1 MLNKTKTTLICIA
14 LALVA
19 LGCIFV
25 GVSSRNSNGSD
36 YVYEIFHR
44 NVELDY
50 YGAKNDLVDA
60 MDMYIQSVA
69 PGSCLNGLAILE
81 ECETEGIDI
90 IFVISQAQ
98 KESSFGTKGLGY
110 TTNSVF
116 NVKAYDGKGDKYM
129 DKYSHPD
136 LSIHPYILL
145 LKERYLVDGK
155 TTSDLLVKYTDK
167 FDKRYATDKNYEDS
181 LQRIYTN
188 IVENTQIPVKY
199 EQYNKYKILAGK

>member
-14 LALVA
+14 LAFVA
-19 LGCIFV
+19 LGCIFA
-25 GVSSRNSNGSD
+25 GVSSRSGSGSD

-50 YGAKNDLVDA
+50 YGAKNDLVDEL
-60 MDMYIQSVA
+60 DTYIQSVA

-188 IVENTQIPVKY
+188 IVENTQIQVKY